1 MCDPDPEDPEGP
13 EDPGNSEDCLPDD
26 VTGAFYT
33 AHKPA
38 CGSNQMTASSLIV
51 ASWLDFS

>member
-1 MCDPDPEDPEGP
+1 MCDPDPEDPEDP